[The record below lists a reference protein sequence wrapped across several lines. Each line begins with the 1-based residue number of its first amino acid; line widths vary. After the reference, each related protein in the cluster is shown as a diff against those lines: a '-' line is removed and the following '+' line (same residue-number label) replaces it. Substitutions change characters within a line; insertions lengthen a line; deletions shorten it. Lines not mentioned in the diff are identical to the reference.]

1 MKWKQIHRSL
11 QHTFSRG
18 IGITKKLNINN
29 VKIKHKLNLALGILI
44 GVTFAIVG
52 INYLS
57 SRQATLSIN
66 RTQELRMPIA
76 LSSSQAQTSLLKM
89 LSNVR
94 GYLITGDS
102 GFRQRYQES
111 RHEFERNLQQMKK
124 LFQQWNVPIQL
135 EQLQT
140 LESLYDVWL
149 DLPPHLF
156 ELKDNPIESQPAF
169 RIWQE
174 ETQVPAL
181 EILAD
186 IRSTIVEQE
195 SQWQS
200 RSAVEIFQI
209 LEEFQVS
216 FSLLLSD
223 LESYIVTKQDGYRFN
238 YTAHYRQSKEHL
250 ERLESLEN
258 NLSPSQQAKLQ
269 RVRERFDNIEQKAQ
283 EMFAIVSSD
292 HYREDLYI
300 YQTQVEPIANQMLV
314 ILAYTVESQEDRL
327 TSELRQ
333 GIHGLN
339 LAQLQ
344 TIIGALFTLGVGIT
358 MAIVLRQKIAGPVQR
373 LTTIAEEVS
382 AGNLEVKAQ
391 VESADE
397 IGILAQTFNQMTVSL
412 RQSLHDLEEYNKNLE
427 EIVQTRTEELQIKNN
442 ELQDTLVDLKET
454 QSHLIQAEKMSGLGQ
469 MVAGIAHEINNPVSF
484 IHGNLV
490 PLMEYCQDLF
500 NLIDIYRKHCP
511 EERTAEEKIE
521 EIDFDYLKDDLPKI
535 LEAMT
540 IGTERIHD
548 IVLSLKNFSRLGE
561 LDLKEADIHEG
572 LESTLLI
579 LQHRLN
585 NAAKQ
590 GCEIILEKHY
600 GRLPLVKCYPG
611 QLNQVFM
618 NVLANGIEVLEFYP
632 DFDYNG
638 GRKPTLKII
647 TEYAKNESK
656 VRILISDNGP
666 GIEPEHARHIF
677 DPFFTTKP
685 VGKGTGLGLSI
696 SYNIIVDNH
705 QGILRCDS
713 QPGSGA
719 TFFIEIPVGDE
730 EEMNPNSS
738 SQI

>member
-1 MKWKQIHRSL
+1 M
-11 QHTFSRG
+11 
-18 IGITKKLNINN
+18 
-29 VKIKHKLNLALGILI
+29 
-44 GVTFAIVG
+44 
-52 INYLS
+52 S

-76 LSSSQAQTSLLKM
+76 LSSAQAQTSLLKM

-102 GFRQRYQES
+102 EFRQHYQES
-111 RHEFERNLQQMKK
+111 RHEFEHNLQQMKQ

-140 LESLYDVWL
+140 LEALYDVWL

-156 ELKDNPIESQPAF
+156 ELKDNPVESQPAF
-169 RIWQE
+169 RIWKE

-186 IRSTIVEQE
+186 LRSIISEQE

-200 RSAVEIFQI
+200 RSARDIFQI

-223 LESYIVTKQDGYRFN
+223 LESYIVTRQDSYQFN
-238 YTAHYRQSKEHL
+238 YTAYYRQSKENL
-250 ERLESLEN
+250 AQLQSLQN
-258 NLSPSQQAKLQ
+258 DLSPSQQEKLQ
-269 RVRERFDNIEQKAQ
+269 RILERFDIIEQKAR
-283 EMFAIVSSD
+283 EMLEIVNSD
-292 HYREDLYI
+292 RYREDLYI
-300 YQTQVEPIANQMLV
+300 YQTQVEPIADQMLV
-314 ILAYTVESQEDRL
+314 ILAYTVESQENQL

-333 GIHGLN
+333 GIQGLN

-344 TIIGALFTLGVGIT
+344 TLIGAIFTLAVGIAMT
-358 MAIVLRQKIAGPVQR
+358 IILRQKIADPVQR

-382 AGNLEVKAQ
+382 AGNLEVKAR
-391 VESADE
+391 VESTDE

-412 RQSLHDLEEYNKNLE
+412 SQSLRELEEYSKNLE
-427 EIVQTRTEELQIKNN
+427 DIVQERTEELQIKND
-442 ELQDTLVDLKET
+442 ELQDTLANLKET
-454 QSHLIQAEKMSGLGQ
+454 QSHLIQAEKMSSLGQ

-500 NLIDIYRKHCP
+500 DLIDIYRTHCP
-511 EERTAEEKIE
+511 KQTEAEGKIE
-521 EIDFDYLKDDLPKI
+521 AIDLDYLKEDLPKI
-535 LEAMT
+535 LEAMN

-561 LDLKEADIHEG
+561 SDLKEADIHEG

-590 GCEIILEKHY
+590 GCEIVLEKKY

-618 NVLANGIEVLEFYP
+618 NILANGIEVLELHP
-632 DFDYNG
+632 DFDYSEG
-638 GRKPTLKII
+638 KKPTLNIC
-647 TEYAKNESK
+647 TEYVKNESK
-656 VRILISDNGP
+656 VRIFIRDNGP
-666 GIEPEHARHIF
+666 GIEPEHAGRIF

-719 TFFIEIPVGDE
+719 TFFIEIPVRDTL
-730 EEMNPNSS
+730 EMNSNSS
-738 SQI
+738 SQV